1 MALSAC
7 VDGGFK
13 QSTLDFYQDQE
24 VRTEIYDVIQGML
37 NKYDLLVT
45 PTLACLPVDNAKDGN
60 SIGPS
65 EINGVSIEPM
75 LGWVLTYFLNFS
87 GHPAASIPAGLS
99 IDNLPVGMQ
108 IIGKRYGD
116 EDVLTAS
123 AVLERVRPWH
133 QDYAICAR
141 RNLEL

>member
-1 MALSAC
+1 
-7 VDGGFK
+7 
-13 QSTLDFYQDQE
+13 
-24 VRTEIYDVIQGML
+24 VIQGIL

-60 SIGPS
+60 TIGPS
-65 EINGVSIEPM
+65 EINGVSIDPM
-75 LGWVLTYFLNFS
+75 LGWALTYFLNFS

-116 EDVLTAS
+116 ADVLTAS
-123 AVLERVRPWH
+123 AVLERVRPWQ